1 MVKIAYDA
9 AKILEKDHISAEV
22 INARFVKPLDEN
34 IIKSIKKCNDK
45 VLTIEEGTI
54 AGGFGSAL
62 AEFLQQKDIDNIR
75 IRSMG
80 VPDRF
85 IQHAR
90 RSQLLEELGLTVNNV
105 ASLVKRDFFK

>member
-1 MVKIAYDA
+1 
-9 AKILEKDHISAEV
+9 
-22 INARFVKPLDEN
+22 
-34 IIKSIKKCNDK
+34 
-45 VLTIEEGTI
+45 
-54 AGGFGSAL
+54 
-62 AEFLQQKDIDNIR
+62 
-75 IRSMG
+75 MG